1 MFIIQSMPEISPF
14 RYAPV
19 EMTSGVELAK
29 IQNSDKMSGFFE
41 KFFKK

>member
-1 MFIIQSMPEISPF
+1 MPEISPF

-29 IQNSDKMSGFFE
+29 IQNSDKMSVDFINYFFY
-41 KFFKK
+41 K